1 MNTAKQER
9 EREPGYPAQSSL
21 KSGQKDI
28 DSPDGNRHKFMMRF
42 DGQTPDDIAL
52 RLAHIAWEAGR
63 VLRGM
68 ESALVDKRIKDDGT
82 PTTAADLAAEQLI
95 IRRLNEAWDSVPVVA
110 EETSSTVET
119 DDYFFLVDPLDGTG
133 DFIHGTGEYSVNI
146 ALIRGDRPMAA
157 VVAAPAM
164 GSIWIAGETARVS
177 PLPDGQGTDFE
188 WREAKVRPA
197 PEKDLVALV
206 SRRHGDIATEACLSV
221 LSIGTRRM
229 TSSALKFCLIASG
242 EADVYVRC
250 GPTMEWDTAAGD
262 HILTCAGGSVVG
274 PGGAPLTYGHED
286 KGYRNGPFAA
296 IGDAALAPRLDLPV
310 SPSAA

>member
-1 MNTAKQER
+1 
-9 EREPGYPAQSSL
+9 
-21 KSGQKDI
+21 
-28 DSPDGNRHKFMMRF
+28 MMRF
-42 DGQTPDDIAL
+42 DGQNPDEIAL
-52 RLAHIAWEAGR
+52 KLAHIAWEAGQ

-68 ESALVDKRIKDDGT
+68 ETALLDKRIKDDGT
-82 PTTAADLAAEQLI
+82 PTTAADLAAEELI
-95 IRRLNEAWDSVPVVA
+95 IQRLSEAWDGVPVIA
-110 EETSSTVET
+110 EETSSTAQT

-164 GSIWIAGETARVS
+164 GSIWIAGERARVS
-177 PLPDGQGTDFE
+177 ALPDGQGAEFS
-188 WREAKVRPA
+188 WREARVRPA

-274 PGGAPLTYGHED
+274 PGGAPLTYGHES

-310 SPSAA
+310 SASAA

>member
-1 MNTAKQER
+1 
-9 EREPGYPAQSSL
+9 
-21 KSGQKDI
+21 
-28 DSPDGNRHKFMMRF
+28 MMRF
-42 DGQTPDDIAL
+42 DGQNPDEIAL
-52 RLAHIAWEAGR
+52 RLAHIALEAGR

-95 IRRLNEAWDSVPVVA
+95 IQRLNEAWDGVPVIA
-110 EETSSTVET
+110 EETSSTVQT

-164 GSIWIAGETARVS
+164 GSIWIAGERACMST
-177 PLPDGQGTDFE
+177 LPDGQGTAFD

-274 PGGAPLTYGHED
+274 PGGAPLTYGHES

-296 IGDAALAPRLDLPV
+296 IGDTALAPRLDLPV
-310 SPSAA
+310 SASAA

>member
-1 MNTAKQER
+1 
-9 EREPGYPAQSSL
+9 
-21 KSGQKDI
+21 
-28 DSPDGNRHKFMMRF
+28 MMRF
-42 DGQTPDDIAL
+42 DGQNPDEIAL
-52 RLAHIAWEAGR
+52 KLAHIAWEAGR

-68 ESALVDKRIKDDGT
+68 ESAFLDKRIKSDGT
-82 PTTAADLAAEQLI
+82 PTTAADLAAEELI
-95 IRRLNEAWDSVPVVA
+95 IRRLDEAWSGVPVVA
-110 EETSSTVET
+110 EETSSSTQT
-119 DDYFFLVDPLDGTG
+119 DEYFFLVDPLDGTG

-164 GSIWIAGETARVS
+164 GSIWIAGETARTS
-177 PLPDGQGTDFE
+177 ALPAGETGFD
-188 WREAKVRPA
+188 WHEAKVRPA

-242 EADVYVRC
+242 EADIYVRC

-274 PGGAPLTYGHED
+274 PGGSPLTYGHED

-296 IGDAALAPRLDLPV
+296 IGDPTLAPRLDLPV
-310 SPSAA
+310 SASAA

>member
-1 MNTAKQER
+1 
-9 EREPGYPAQSSL
+9 
-21 KSGQKDI
+21 
-28 DSPDGNRHKFMMRF
+28 MMRF
-42 DGQTPDDIAL
+42 DGQDPDEIAVK
-52 RLAHIAWEAGR
+52 LAHIALEAGR
-63 VLRGM
+63 VLRTM

-82 PTTAADLAAEQLI
+82 PTTAADLAAEELI
-95 IRRLNEAWDSVPVVA
+95 IGRLNEAWAGVPVVA
-110 EETSSTVET
+110 EETSSTVQP

-146 ALIRGDRPMAA
+146 ALIHGQRPVAA

-164 GSIWIAGETARVS
+164 GSVWIAGNTARRS
-177 PLPDGQGTDFE
+177 PLPDGQSTDFAWQE
-188 WREAKVRPA
+188 TKVRPA

-262 HILTCAGGSVVG
+262 HILCCAGGSVVG
-274 PGGAPLTYGHED
+274 PGGVPLTYGHED
-286 KGYRNGPFAA
+286 RGYRNGPFAA
-296 IGDAALAPRLDLPV
+296 IGDTALAPRLDLPV
-310 SPSAA
+310 SATAA

>member
-1 MNTAKQER
+1 
-9 EREPGYPAQSSL
+9 L

-28 DSPDGNRHKFMMRF
+28 DSPRGNRHKSMMRF
-42 DGQTPDDIAL
+42 DGQNPDEIAL
-52 RLAHIAWEAGR
+52 KLAHIALEAGR

-68 ESALVDKRIKDDGT
+68 ETALLDKRIKDDGT
-82 PTTAADLAAEQLI
+82 PTTAADLAAEELI
-95 IRRLNEAWDSVPVVA
+95 IQRLNEAWDGVPVIA
-110 EETSSTVET
+110 EETSSTAQT

-164 GSIWIAGETARVS
+164 GSIWIAGERARVS
-177 PLPDGQGTDFE
+177 ALPDGQGTAFS

-274 PGGAPLTYGHED
+274 PGGAPLTYGHES

-310 SPSAA
+310 SASAA

>member
-1 MNTAKQER
+1 MDTAKQER

-28 DSPDGNRHKFMMRF
+28 DSPRWNRHKSMMRF
-42 DGQTPDDIAL
+42 DGQNPDEIAL

-68 ESALVDKRIKDDGT
+68 ETALVDKRIKDDGT
-82 PTTAADLAAEQLI
+82 PTTAADLAAEELI
-95 IRRLNEAWDSVPVVA
+95 IQRLGEAWDGVPVIA
-110 EETSSTVET
+110 EETSSTAQT

-146 ALIRGDRPMAA
+146 ALIRGNRPMAA

-164 GSIWIAGETARVS
+164 GSIWIAGERARVS
-177 PLPDGQGTDFE
+177 SLPDGQGTDFA

-296 IGDAALAPRLDLPV
+296 IGDVALAPRLDLPV
-310 SPSAA
+310 SASVA

>member
-1 MNTAKQER
+1 
-9 EREPGYPAQSSL
+9 
-21 KSGQKDI
+21 
-28 DSPDGNRHKFMMRF
+28 MMRF
-42 DGQTPDDIAL
+42 DGQTPDEIAL
-52 RLAHIAWEAGR
+52 KLAHVAVEAGR

-68 ESALVDKRIKDDGT
+68 ETAFLDKRIKDDGT

-95 IRRLNEAWDSVPVVA
+95 IKRLEEAWPGVPVVA
-110 EETSSTVET
+110 EETCSAAHT
-119 DDYFFLVDPLDGTG
+119 DHDFFLVDPLDGTG

-146 ALIRGDRPMAA
+146 ALIRGKRPVAA

-164 GSIWIAGETARVS
+164 GSVWIAGETARTS
-177 PLPDGQGTDFE
+177 ALPDGTADFD

-206 SRRHGDIATEACLSV
+206 SRRHGDSATEACLSA

-274 PGGAPLTYGHED
+274 PGGTPLTYGHED
-286 KGYRNGPFAA
+286 RGYRNGPFAA
-296 IGDAALAPRLDLPV
+296 IGDIALASRLDLPV
-310 SPSAA
+310 SASAA

>member
-1 MNTAKQER
+1 M
-9 EREPGYPAQSSL
+9 
-21 KSGQKDI
+21 
-28 DSPDGNRHKFMMRF
+28 HKAMMRF
-42 DGQTPDDIAL
+42 AGQNPDEIAL
-52 RLAHIAWEAGR
+52 KLAHIAWEAGR

-68 ESALVDKRIKDDGT
+68 ENAFLDKRIKDDGT
-82 PTTAADLAAEQLI
+82 PTTAADLAAEELI
-95 IRRLNEAWDSVPVVA
+95 IKRLDETWPGVPVVA
-110 EETSSTVET
+110 EETASSAQT
-119 DDYFFLVDPLDGTG
+119 DEYFFLVDPLDGTG

-164 GSIWIAGETARVS
+164 GSIWIAGETARMS
-177 PLPDGQGTDFE
+177 ALPDGAADFD

-197 PEKDLVALV
+197 PERDLVALV

-262 HILTCAGGSVVG
+262 HILTRAGGSVVG
-274 PGGAPLTYGHED
+274 PGGDPLTYGHED
-286 KGYRNGPFAA
+286 RGYRNGPFAA
-296 IGDAALAPRLDLPV
+296 IGDPAIAPRLDLPIAV
-310 SPSAA
+310 SVA

>member
-1 MNTAKQER
+1 
-9 EREPGYPAQSSL
+9 
-21 KSGQKDI
+21 
-28 DSPDGNRHKFMMRF
+28 MMRF
-42 DGQTPDDIAL
+42 DGENSDEIAL
-52 RLAHIAWEAGR
+52 KLAQIAWEAGR

-68 ESALVDKRIKDDGT
+68 ESALIDKRIKDDGT

-95 IRRLNEAWDSVPVVA
+95 IRRLDEAWHGVPVVA
-110 EETSSTVET
+110 EETSSTAQT

-133 DFIHGTGEYSVNI
+133 DFLHGTGEYSVNI
-146 ALIRGDRPMAA
+146 ALIRGNRPMAA

-164 GSIWIAGETARVS
+164 GSIWAAGETARMS
-177 PLPDGQGTDFE
+177 ALPEDGEASFD
-188 WREAKVRPA
+188 WREAKVRMA

-242 EADVYVRC
+242 EADIYVRC

-262 HILTCAGGSVVG
+262 HILTRAGGSVVG
-274 PGGAPLTYGHED
+274 PGGAPLTYGHEER
-286 KGYRNGPFAA
+286 GYRNGPFAA
-296 IGDAALAPRLDLPV
+296 IGDTTLAPRLDLPV
-310 SPSAA
+310 SASAT